1 MATDFQS
8 LLAAKHV
15 HSYSRFAS
23 ESDCLEL
30 ALLQIIANIVAPT
43 VATDYQSLFS
53 AANVAG
59 FSRFASEVQCMKL
72 SLLQIIAGNVTGGGG
87 GGGAGLSYG
96 TTNPVNGTT
105 TGGFYV
111 NTVAGTEFVSQNN
124 GANWTQIL

>member
-1 MATDFQS
+1 MALDFQS

-30 ALLQIIANIVAPT
+30 ALLQIIANIVAPAVT
-43 VATDYQSLFS
+43 TDYQSLMS

-59 FSRFASEVQCMKL
+59 YSRFASEVQCFKL
-72 SLLQIIAGNVTGGGG
+72 SLLQIIANNVSGGGG
-87 GGGAGLSYG
+87 GSGGSGP
-96 TTNPVNGTT
+96 TDPVNGTT

-111 NTVAGTEFVSQNN
+111 NTVAGTGWVSQNN
-124 GANWTQIL
+124 GTTWTQIF